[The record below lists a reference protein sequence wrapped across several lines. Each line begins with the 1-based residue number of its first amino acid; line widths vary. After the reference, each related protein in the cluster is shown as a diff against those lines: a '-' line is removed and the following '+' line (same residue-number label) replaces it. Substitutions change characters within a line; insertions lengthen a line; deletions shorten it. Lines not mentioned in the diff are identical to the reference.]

1 MCHFF
6 DLLTKCASTSLNC
19 AFCMWWQRS
28 YIIGM
33 IYSLWRFLFCLK
45 HKLESRG
52 KWKCAFRVASL
63 LLPAGG
69 KKKKSFL
76 SGCSVCPPFI
86 SLELN
91 GFGLFSKQEIPHAAK
106 ISVKLQPSRCQI
118 SLYLHPVWRI
128 RFFFWHSHPILSF
141 KLHFSLTLNFPHVT
155 CGVEKIG
162 SVLVRLC
169 ISTAHA
175 KIRAGSVLKRHCS

>member
-69 KKKKSFL
+69 KKKSFL

-128 RFFFWHSHPILSF
+128 RFFSDIHIPFCLS
-141 KLHFSLTLNFPHVT
+141 SYTLALPSTFHMWLAVLR
-155 CGVEKIG
+155 K
-162 SVLVRLC
+162 SVPF
-169 ISTAHA
+169 
-175 KIRAGSVLKRHCS
+175 